1 MGQTKEEVVGAGAL
15 QRVQLTPYGA
25 NLMPDELVDAEHTIN
40 TPRTTP
46 RQTTAKV
53 DSNDPNFKNSGGDP
67 RAREVS
73 FASMERRERPCHQA

>member
-1 MGQTKEEVVGAGAL
+1 MRRGGPAFSL
-15 QRVQLTPYGA
+15 FR
-25 NLMPDELVDAEHTIN
+25 LMPDELVDAEHTIN
-40 TPRTTP
+40 APRTTP

-73 FASMERRERPCHQA
+73 FAFMERREVDFLKLFFFRA